1 MKTYNL
7 IDYKSKYTTIQDKDI
22 EFPFDYIVGEITHEE
37 AIKQVKQR
45 KEACL
50 YYGIQAYVGRDKE
63 LRKIYD

>member
-22 EFPFDYIVGEITHEE
+22 EFPFDYIVGEITRKE
-37 AIKQVKQR
+37 AIEQAKDR
-45 KEACL
+45 KKACL
-50 YYGIQAYVGRDKE
+50 YYGIPTYIGEDKE